1 MLALLTRCMLR
12 TGAFIIYVGAWVRG
26 RLECF
31 FGVRLGRDLIF
42 STWGAS
48 FGPGENY
55 YLPCDLNYP
64 HTETK
69 FTKHPIQNNQAQTTK
84 IHNSHPNRR
93 D

>member
-12 TGAFIIYVGAWVRG
+12 AGAFIIYVRVCVCA
-26 RLECF
+26 RLGECF
-31 FGVRLGRDLIF
+31 FVLGRDLIF

-48 FGPGENY
+48 FAPGENY

-84 IHNSHPNRR
+84 IHHSHPNRR